1 MTTLKVT
8 IRDSFLEDFLSIV
21 EHYKDQIQ
29 IEKDENLIEDPY
41 FYNRQKELQQD
52 LIEFDNGTIEIVSQE
67 EYDKEK
73 ENLFV
78 ELKSKYAN

>member
-1 MTTLKVT
+1 MT

>member
-21 EHYKDQIQ
+21 EHYKDHIQ

-52 LIEFDNGTIEIVSQE
+52 LLEFDNGTIEIVSQE

-78 ELKSKYAN
+78 ELKSK

>member
-41 FYNRQKELQQD
+41 FYNRQKELQQN